1 MLKGKCLLTQII
13 MGGRTQFLTKVHGM
27 PDHIRKALTKLIR
40 EFIWGNNKRQRLA
53 LETLHSKKEEGGI
66 ELLNLKNQNEAIELV
81 WLKEYLHAT
90 DSRPLW
96 AHITDIL
103 LNKTAPMNL
112 HKNA

>member
-1 MLKGKCLLTQII
+1 
-13 MGGRTQFLTKVHGM
+13 MGGCTQFLMKAHGM

-40 EFIWGNNKRQRLA
+40 EFIWGNNKCQHLA